1 VPVRA
6 GAAVKDRRRDQRA
19 TTTSR
24 ELVLAWN
31 RRRRQRV
38 RLIGSLADPA
48 CADGAA
54 PSGTVLER
62 PPPGISWIPDV
73 TEGVA
78 QDRKRQESQADFKVE
93 E

>member
-38 RLIGSLADPA
+38 RL
-48 CADGAA
+48 
-54 PSGTVLER
+54 
-62 PPPGISWIPDV
+62 
-73 TEGVA
+73 
-78 QDRKRQESQADFKVE
+78 
-93 E
+93 